1 MTNLARNIAAAALVL
16 VSAPLLACGQK
27 TEAAKG
33 APPPPPVVYVVPV
46 EKRDLPLT
54 TEAIATLDGY
64 VNAEIRARVRGFLKA
79 QLYKDG
85 SPVKSGQP
93 LFAIESDDYAAIVR
107 AAKAGVARAK
117 AAEARNRVL
126 VQRSEGLFSTGMV
139 SQQDLDDAR
148 TAVAD
153 TEGSVQA
160 AEAALARA
168 QLDLSYTQI
177 RSPIAGTAGVAPVR
191 VGNLVG
197 QDGPTLLTTVSQID
211 PHARQ
216 LRDERGRLREATRIA
231 SSTSPSAT
239 SAWAKRQFAKLD
251 ADGTTEDGDPG
262 VELVLADGSVYAHR
276 GVIVAADRQIDP
288 STGTIQLQALF
299 PNPDALL
306 RPGQYGRVRIRAP
319 TRGADALVVPEK
331 ALISVQGTYSV
342 GVVGRRGQGRAAP
355 RRGRPERE
363 GVRALTEGRRGGR
376 ARRRRGPAE
385 GQRRRAGRCPSLRRP
400 SPRTTWATTAR
411 RHRARAER
419 AWPRSSSAG
428 RSSRWSSRSSPC

>member
-1 MTNLARNIAAAALVL
+1 VQFLMTNLARNIAVAVLVL

-64 VNAEIRARVRGFLKA
+64 VDAEIRARVRGFLKA

-93 LFAIESDDYAAIVR
+93 MFAIESDDYAASVR

-117 AAEARNRVL
+117 AAESRNRVL

-160 AEAALARA
+160 AEAALSRA

-177 RSPIAGTAGVAPVR
+177 RSPIEGTAGVAQVR
-191 VGNLVG
+191 IGNLVG

-211 PHARQ
+211 P
-216 LRDERGRLREATRIA
+216 LRISFALSEVDYVKYPDRFKHFAERDL
-231 SSTSPSAT
+231 
-239 SAWAKRQFAKLD
+239 AWAKRQFAKLD
-251 ADGTTEDGDPG
+251 ADGKTEDGDPG
-262 VELVLADGSVYAHR
+262 VELLLSDGRVYGHR
-276 GVIVAADRQIDP
+276 AVIVAADRQIDP
-288 STGTIQLQALF
+288 TTGTIQLQALV

-306 RPGQYGRVRIRAP
+306 RPGQYGRVRISRADEG
-319 TRGADALVVPEK
+319 RGLLVVPEK
-331 ALISVQGTYSV
+331 ALISVQGSYSV
-342 GVVGRRGQGRAAP
+342 GVVDAEDKVELRRVDLGPSAD
-355 RRGRPERE
+355 
-363 GVRALTEGRRGGR
+363 GVRALTKGVKEGERVVVEGVQKISDGAKVKPQPAPPEPVHDLGDSGNGAGKKGG
-376 ARRRRGPAE
+376 
-385 GQRRRAGRCPSLRRP
+385 
-400 SPRTTWATTAR
+400 
-411 RHRARAER
+411 
-419 AWPRSSSAG
+419 
-428 RSSRWSSRSSPC
+428 